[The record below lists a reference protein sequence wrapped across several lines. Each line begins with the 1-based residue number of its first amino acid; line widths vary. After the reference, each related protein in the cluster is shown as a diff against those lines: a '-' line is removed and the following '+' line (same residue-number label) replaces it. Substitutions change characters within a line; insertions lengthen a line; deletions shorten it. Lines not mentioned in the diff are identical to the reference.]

1 MKALAGLACVALLG
15 GTSPAFAQPK
25 APSPEPTVQDLAGR
39 WTSAYNTRNVDAIAA
54 LYSPRAELYIHRE
67 GRFVGRGDIRT
78 YWAKDFTIINPMTV
92 LTVTDSVVDEEMMLV
107 HGNYQV
113 LDRTTGVPQTKGRF
127 AHIWV
132 RDAAGKWLLDRDL
145 WNQPA
150 DGDLMP
156 PSP

>member
-1 MKALAGLACVALLG
+1 MVTDHLLNHLQNPKFRDKR
-15 GTSPAFAQPK
+15 SPLIDTIKGNRLRP
-25 APSPEPTVQDLAGR
+25 G
-39 WTSAYNTRNVDAIAA
+39 Y
-54 LYSPRAELYIHRE
+54 
-67 GRFVGRGDIRT
+67 FVGRGDIRT